1 VDSVLDRRQDTAND
15 AKRLLS
21 GVCFNGQSRNS
32 GRVITGI
39 ALLPVGNTDT
49 ALIPP
54 PLHLIYPVSGSN

>member
-1 VDSVLDRRQDTAND
+1 VDSVLDRRQDTATD

-21 GVCFNGQSRNS
+21 GVCFNGQFRNS
-32 GRVITGI
+32 GRVITGM

-54 PLHLIYPVSGSN
+54 PLI